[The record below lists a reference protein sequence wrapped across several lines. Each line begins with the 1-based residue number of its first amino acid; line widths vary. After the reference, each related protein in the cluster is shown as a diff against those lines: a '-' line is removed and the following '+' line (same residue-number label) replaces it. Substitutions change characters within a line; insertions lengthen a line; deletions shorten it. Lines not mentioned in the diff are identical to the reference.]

1 MMIDHKFFD
10 RFFVL
15 RTFSWAEFD
24 ECNEEGPRNISAC
37 TKIYHNIRDPKKWYR
52 SVKNTIFHG
61 YIMNRTFPTNI
72 FCMLNRSSSKGWENI
87 CDRLAKM
94 QTNGLDIGNIQNFK
108 FMILRLN

>member
-1 MMIDHKFFD
+1 MNYFSYYVFFKNF
-10 RFFVL
+10 REIMK
-15 RTFSWAEFD
+15 AYP
-24 ECNEEGPRNISAC
+24 NA
-37 TKIYHNIRDPKKWYR
+37 KIILSVRDPKKWYR

-87 CDRLAKM
+87 CDRLAKL